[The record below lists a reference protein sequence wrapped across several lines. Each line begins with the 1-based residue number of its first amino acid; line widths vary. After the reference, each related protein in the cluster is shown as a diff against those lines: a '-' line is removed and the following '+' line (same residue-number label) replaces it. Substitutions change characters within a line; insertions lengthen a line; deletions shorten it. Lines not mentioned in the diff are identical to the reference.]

1 MQKEYNP
8 FEKTAL
14 NRASISVPTRNL
26 INNNLLYGKILD
38 YGCGYGYDYLYL
50 LNLGLDISGYDKYNV
65 VFNHNYLLGVHYDV
79 VYANYVFNTIPTLRE
94 HKDVVNQLRS
104 VGDNV
109 YITLRNDTR
118 AIKDNWEYIKEDDV
132 YWNGR
137 SYQRYYTELSINH
150 YFGKVEYL
158 YNNSSYIQLKLL

>member
-65 VFNHNYLLGVHYDV
+65 VFNHNYLLGTHYDV

-104 VGDNV
+104 IGDNV

-132 YWNGR
+132 YWTGR

-150 YFGKVEYL
+150 
-158 YNNSSYIQLKLL
+158 